1 MFFTL
6 SALILL
12 KSKFSNFLQLKNIEY
27 MLVALK
33 VSKLG
38 MLIVVIELQ
47 SKNILSILIT
57 LEVSPFKSN
66 DCKDLQLLNI
76 DSILISKSLL

>member
-1 MFFTL
+1 MLFTL

-33 VSKLG
+33 VFKLG

-47 SKNILSILIT
+47 SKNILSIFLT

-66 DCKDLQLLNI
+66 DCKELQLLNI